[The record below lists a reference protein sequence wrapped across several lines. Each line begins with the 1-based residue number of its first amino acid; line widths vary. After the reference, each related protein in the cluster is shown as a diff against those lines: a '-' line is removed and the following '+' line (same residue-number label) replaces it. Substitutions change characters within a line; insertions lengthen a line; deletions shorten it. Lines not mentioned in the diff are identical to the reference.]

1 MAMPFSVKIA
11 LLSLIISSLIWFVVC
26 ALAYYYLFFFLVFFL
41 FQTMGFMKVFE
52 LEQPNNLWGK
62 PLSAQSLTNNCMKES
77 YRQRRLQ
84 THTQL
89 IAGYDC
95 LKVVEK
101 WDFRSQWLCNNKRLN
116 CVCVCDFLFFQTEY
130 NKNVNKTV
138 NVHDYI
144 SIL

>member
-1 MAMPFSVKIA
+1 MQRICGNAIFGQNSITEPNYFKPYMVCSMCFG
-11 LLSLIISSLIWFVVC
+11 LL
-26 ALAYYYLFFFLVFFL
+26 LFFFFFGIFL

-77 YRQRRLQ
+77 YRHWRLQ
-84 THTQL
+84 THTQLLTYIQDNVPGL

-101 WDFRSQWLCNNKRLN
+101 
-116 CVCVCDFLFFQTEY
+116 
-130 NKNVNKTV
+130 
-138 NVHDYI
+138 
-144 SIL
+144 